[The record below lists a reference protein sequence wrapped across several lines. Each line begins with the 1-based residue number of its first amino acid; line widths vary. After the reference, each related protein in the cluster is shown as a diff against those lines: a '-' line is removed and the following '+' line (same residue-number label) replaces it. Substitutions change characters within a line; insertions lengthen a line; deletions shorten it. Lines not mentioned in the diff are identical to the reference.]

1 MIVTL
6 LTGRR
11 PDLLAKTLGSL
22 KDTDL
27 KITVFVNGNDAES
40 REVVDQ
46 FPTTYGPVGWYGWV
60 GVGAAMSRVAE
71 YVKRF
76 DGYWLH
82 LEDDWELTNPLDLRT
97 AQTFLDEHP
106 EVGQV
111 RLRRRDDGASHRN
124 YLTRR
129 RINWQGEG
137 IITGNAH
144 ATWNPAL
151 QRTSAAQVYP
161 VTGEVDFMRKMPQ
174 INAQTD
180 PGHFRHLGEG
190 RSLRL
195 RSSP

>member
-1 MIVTL
+1 VIVTL

-11 PDLLAKTLGSL
+11 PDLLAKTLASLEGSGIEP
-22 KDTDL
+22 D
-27 KITVFVNGNDAES
+27 IFVNGADPES
-40 REVVDQ
+40 LQVVHES
-46 FPTTYGPVGWYGWV
+46 GIVNGLHHWSEWLGI
-60 GVGAAMSRVAE
+60 GAAMSRVAE
-71 YVKRF
+71 WVQGE

-106 EVGQV
+106 EVGQI
-111 RLRRRDDGASHRN
+111 RLRRRDDGASYRN
-124 YLTRR
+124 YLTKR

-137 IITGNAH
+137 IKIGNAH

-174 INAQTD
+174 INAQTN

-190 RSLRL
+190 RSLR
-195 RSSP
+195 

>member
-1 MIVTL
+1 VIVTL

-11 PDLLAKTLGSL
+11 PDLLAKTLASLEGSNL
-22 KDTDL
+22 EIDF
-27 KITVFVNGNDAES
+27 FVNGADPES
-40 REVVDQ
+40 LQVVHDSGRVNGLHTW
-46 FPTTYGPVGWYGWV
+46 PEWLGI
-60 GVGAAMSRVAE
+60 GAAMSRVAE
-71 YVKRF
+71 WVQGE

-82 LEDDWELTNPLDLRT
+82 LEDDWELTEPLDLST

-106 EVGQV
+106 EVGQI

-124 YLTRR
+124 YLTKR

-137 IITGNAH
+137 IKIGNAH

-174 INAQTD
+174 INAQTN

-190 RSLRL
+190 RSLR
-195 RSSP
+195 

>member
-11 PDLLAKTLGSL
+11 PDLLAKTLASLEGSGIEP
-22 KDTDL
+22 D
-27 KITVFVNGNDAES
+27 IFVNGADPES
-40 REVVDQ
+40 LQVVHDSGIVNGLHTW
-46 FPTTYGPVGWYGWV
+46 PEWLGI
-60 GVGAAMSRVAE
+60 GAAMSRVAE
-71 YVKRF
+71 WVQGE

-82 LEDDWELTNPLDLRT
+82 LEDDWELTNPLDLST
-97 AQTFLDEHP
+97 AQAFLDEHP

-124 YLTRR
+124 YLTKR

-137 IITGNAH
+137 IKIGNAH

-174 INAQTD
+174 INAQTN

-190 RSLRL
+190 RSLR
-195 RSSP
+195 

>member
-1 MIVTL
+1 MHLVVVTL

-11 PDLLAKTLGSL
+11 PDLLQKTLASLEGSG
-22 KDTDL
+22 
-27 KITVFVNGNDAES
+27 IEIEAFVNGADAES
-40 REVVDQ
+40 LKVVHDSGMVNGIHQ
-46 FPTTYGPVGWYGWV
+46 WKEWLGI
-60 GVGAAMSRVAE
+60 ADAMNEVAE
-71 YVKRF
+71 WVAGGE

-82 LEDDWELTNPLDLRT
+82 LEDDWELTAPLDLST
-97 AQTFLDEHP
+97 AQAFLDEHP

-124 YLTRR
+124 YLTKR

-137 IITGNAH
+137 IKIGNAH

-161 VTGEVDFMRKMPQ
+161 VTGEVDFMLKMPQ

-190 RSLRL
+190 RSLR
-195 RSSP
+195 

>member
-1 MIVTL
+1 VIVTL

-11 PDLLAKTLGSL
+11 PDLLAKTLASLEGSGIEI
-22 KDTDL
+22 DF
-27 KITVFVNGNDAES
+27 FVNGADTES
-40 REVVDQ
+40 LQVVHDSGIVNSLHHW
-46 FPTTYGPVGWYGWV
+46 PEWLGI
-60 GVGAAMSRVAE
+60 GAAMNRVAE
-71 YVKRF
+71 HVAGE

-82 LEDDWELTNPLDLRT
+82 LEDDWELTRPIDIRT
-97 AQTFLDEHP
+97 AQAFLDDHP

-111 RLRRRDDGASHRN
+111 RLRRRDDGASHRH
-124 YLTRR
+124 YLTKR

-137 IITGNAH
+137 IKIGNAH

-190 RSLRL
+190 RSLR
-195 RSSP
+195 